1 MTSKNG
7 PNPAAESSIV
17 AQSRTVSRT
26 ASRKTEPPGK
36 GSSLPL
42 DVACESSG
50 LGSDCRE
57 GGPHRAANPSPTL
70 PPEWIGHRAHFG
82 RESRLWTHS
91 APSFPLSLP
100 GLPSRRVRKGW
111 KSKLRINRSPQ
122 QRLATPLIRVSV
134 LPLVSDQD
142 PAFVR
147 SAFSAIAPRYVVANH
162 VLSLGIDV
170 LWRRHTARV
179 ASEINPRR
187 ILDLATGSGDLAAT
201 LRSRCPEAEIVG
213 ADFCAPMLKEA
224 RKRNLPALVV
234 ADGLA
239 LPFADGVFDVV
250 TVAWGLRN
258 MASWSG
264 AISEMRRVL
273 RPGGRLAVLDFS
285 LPTQPLLRSAYRWYL
300 HRLLPTL
307 GGWIAGDREAYRYLG
322 ESIERFPAGQAMCD
336 LIQEAGFETVRAEPL
351 MAGISSLYVADVAP

>member
-1 MTSKNG
+1 MSAPRACGEATLLTAAAARKSPFHPLGSPPAESPGSAGVPGGGRGSSAPMTSKNG

-111 KSKLRINRSPQ
+111 KSKLRINRSP
-122 QRLATPLIRVSV
+122 SNV
-134 LPLVSDQD
+134 LP
-142 PAFVR
+142 
-147 SAFSAIAPRYVVANH
+147 
-162 VLSLGIDV
+162 
-170 LWRRHTARV
+170 
-179 ASEINPRR
+179 
-187 ILDLATGSGDLAAT
+187 
-201 LRSRCPEAEIVG
+201 
-213 ADFCAPMLKEA
+213 
-224 RKRNLPALVV
+224 
-234 ADGLA
+234 
-239 LPFADGVFDVV
+239 
-250 TVAWGLRN
+250 
-258 MASWSG
+258 
-264 AISEMRRVL
+264 
-273 RPGGRLAVLDFS
+273 
-285 LPTQPLLRSAYRWYL
+285 
-300 HRLLPTL
+300 HR
-307 GGWIAGDREAYRYLG
+307 
-322 ESIERFPAGQAMCD
+322 
-336 LIQEAGFETVRAEPL
+336 
-351 MAGISSLYVADVAP
+351 

>member
-1 MTSKNG
+1 M
-7 PNPAAESSIV
+7 
-17 AQSRTVSRT
+17 
-26 ASRKTEPPGK
+26 
-36 GSSLPL
+36 
-42 DVACESSG
+42 
-50 LGSDCRE
+50 
-57 GGPHRAANPSPTL
+57 
-70 PPEWIGHRAHFG
+70 
-82 RESRLWTHS
+82 
-91 APSFPLSLP
+91 
-100 GLPSRRVRKGW
+100 
-111 KSKLRINRSPQ
+111 
-122 QRLATPLIRVSV
+122 
-134 LPLVSDQD
+134 SDQD

-239 LPFADGVFDVV
+239 LPFSDGVFDVV

-258 MASWSG
+258 MASWSV
-264 AISEMRRVL
+264 ALSEMRRVL

-285 LPTQPLLRSAYRWYL
+285 LPTRPLLRSAYRWYL

-336 LIQEAGFETVRAEPL
+336 LIQEAGFDTVRAEPL